1 MGEDGGVN
9 ERMDVAVAYGRGLA
23 ATFTSSRATLA
34 AGGLAYFVALALAPA
49 AVALGSLAGLVL
61 GPDQVRSALQGLV
74 DRTPGTGEHAQT
86 AIDVLAGL
94 VDGASASSFT
104 VTTIVSVVIAVYA
117 ASKVVLGL
125 RQALDA
131 LFGVTET
138 RAGLVERGISA
149 VITLVGLVIAV
160 GIVVLLTVLPRVI
173 DWLGLE
179 SVLTSSGSGV
189 VDWLLLLGLVF
200 LAVRWLLH
208 HGPNGGQRV
217 PWSSPGVILAALW
230 IVGVTGGV
238 GIYAR
243 YSGTL
248 GAAALVFGTAVVV
261 LLWLYL
267 CFLGLLWGAA
277 IEASRQRQDVS
288 SGIARTRT
296 SAGGQPP
303 VP

>member
-1 MGEDGGVN
+1 MN
-9 ERMDVAVAYGRGLA
+9 ERLNLALAYGRGLA
-23 ATFTSSRATLA
+23 ATFTSNRATLA

-49 AVALGSLAGLVL
+49 AVALGCLAGLVL
-61 GPDQVRSALQGLV
+61 DPEQVRSALQAFV
-74 DRTPGTGEHAQT
+74 DRTPGTSQHAQS
-86 AIDVLAGL
+86 AIEVLVGL
-94 VDGASASSFT
+94 VDSASASSFT
-104 VTTIVSVVIAVYA
+104 ITTIVSVAIAVYA

-160 GIVVLLTVLPRVI
+160 GLVVLITVLPSVL
-173 DWLGLE
+173 DWIGLE
-179 SVLTSSGSGV
+179 SVPTSSGSGV
-189 VDWLLLLGLVF
+189 VDWLLLLGLVY

-230 IVGVTGGV
+230 IVAVTGGV

-243 YSGTL
+243 FSGSL
-248 GAAALVFGTAVVV
+248 GAAVLVFGAAVVL

-277 IEASRQRQDVS
+277 IEASRQRRGVS
-288 SGIARTRT
+288 GASPG
-296 SAGGQPP
+296 AGAA
-303 VP
+303 